1 MGSNCIWCFAVALVG
16 LLVTFIIK
24 RRKEK
29 RRKWIMM
36 IVTTEQVAGYDIKEV
51 LGYVKGS
58 TIQTKHIGRDITAGL
73 KGIVGGE
80 IKGYNEMMTEARK
93 LAVHRMVKEA
103 EEKGANAVIGMRMQ
117 TSTVMANAAEIIAY
131 GTAVV
136 IEKK

>member
-1 MGSNCIWCFAVALVG
+1 
-16 LLVTFIIK
+16 
-24 RRKEK
+24 
-29 RRKWIMM
+29 MM

-103 EEKGANAVIGMRMQ
+103 EEKGGNAIIGMRMQ

-136 IEKK
+136 IEKR

>member
-1 MGSNCIWCFAVALVG
+1 
-16 LLVTFIIK
+16 
-24 RRKEK
+24 
-29 RRKWIMM
+29 MM

>member
-1 MGSNCIWCFAVALVG
+1 
-16 LLVTFIIK
+16 
-24 RRKEK
+24 
-29 RRKWIMM
+29 MM
-36 IVTTEQVAGYDIKEV
+36 IVTTEEVAGYETKEV

-93 LAVHRMVKEA
+93 LAVERMVKEA
-103 EEKGANAVIGMRMQ
+103 EEKGANAIIGMRMQ
-117 TSTVMANAAEIIAY
+117 TSTVMAQAAEIIAY
-131 GTAVV
+131 GTAAV

>member
-1 MGSNCIWCFAVALVG
+1 
-16 LLVTFIIK
+16 
-24 RRKEK
+24 
-29 RRKWIMM
+29 MM
-36 IVTTEQVAGYDIKEV
+36 IVTTDQVAGYEITEV

-93 LAVHRMVKEA
+93 LAMHRMVQEA
-103 EEKGANAVIGMRMQ
+103 EGKGANAIIGMRMQ
-117 TSTVMANAAEIIAY
+117 TSTVMSAAAEIITY

-136 IEKK
+136 IDKK